1 VTLQTKRIIANSS
14 LILVLALAVYWWR
27 FSLAILGGAIGIAAL
42 AAATAYLVDQG
53 VKWRSLVRFRAEWG
67 TRGKDVLLV
76 YSNSPHWQRYIEER
90 WLSKWGSRAVVL
102 NWSERQ
108 AWERSQRPDAA
119 LFRAFA
125 GQREFNPLV
134 IVVPASGRRAHVVR
148 FWRAFRD
155 SKHGKDQR
163 LRDAE
168 ADLDRYID
176 SGRIDGEA

>member
-14 LILVLALAVYWWR
+14 LLLLLAIAVYWWK
-27 FSLAILGGAIGIAAL
+27 FLLTAVGLAIGIGAL
-42 AAATAYLVDQG
+42 AAATVYLVDQG
-53 VKWRSLVRFRAEWG
+53 VKWRSLQRFRAEWG
-67 TRGKDVLLV
+67 SRGKDVLLV

-102 NWSERQ
+102 NWSERRT
-108 AWERSQRPDAA
+108 WERSRRPEAA

-134 IVVPASGRRAHVVR
+134 IVVPGSGRRAHMVR

-155 SKHGKDQR
+155 SKHGRDQK

-168 ADLDRYID
+168 SDLERYLG
-176 SGRIDGEA
+176 SA